1 MFKTRGGG
9 FLNNVKKTVLLVREG
24 FPNTTVQI
32 DFLDS
37 HMSHVNIHITHSTNI
52 THITHATGE
61 ECAHY

>member
-1 MFKTRGGG
+1 M
-9 FLNNVKKTVLLVREG
+9 LKKTALLGREG
-24 FPNTTVQI
+24 FLNTTVQI
-32 DFLDS
+32 DLLDS